1 MAVKDGVGGQSK
13 PGSNPPHILILPIS
27 IISLFALLSI
37 SLSISPALA
46 DEVQAPDFFATS
58 WDQRS
63 FNLSDFLGSP
73 VVLHIT
79 NIENPLCIECEKSLS
94 GQVEELAAL
103 KALDTNVQIVTLNLR
118 KNPYSIDGRELAQTW
133 WEVNITW
140 PWIEDLDPYPIGS
153 KYLDY
158 WTVRGG
164 SSNPTIVLIDKE
176 GRIGPVY
183 HVYRVGEGIEDGVQ
197 KALSLLDDIQE
208 LNGTALMVEGEASP
222 PAEEDADPEGAA
234 GVFSSL
240 WTRMENEVSRKDVTA
255 FGMFLLGIF
264 TSLAPCSIALM
275 IAVFSYVMTVRR
287 KDEYLRA
294 SASTSREGFM
304 IGVAFTLGMA
314 VVFFVLGLFI
324 SQIGIFFRDSKIFDL
339 LAGVI
344 MVLLGISSFK
354 PLGEIIEPVTDRI
367 RLHRAAESSVSDEPI
382 KEKKSLLQ
390 KAVEFSLN
398 LFRYSAFIGA
408 FTLGIFFA
416 LGWAPCA
423 LSMVMPVL
431 IWLAS
436 QDVAPLVGGTML
448 FFFGIGHGVPIIPIT
463 TFSRM
468 VGGRIG
474 EKYVSVGEWTSKIFG
489 LLVILVGLVY
499 AARYFGYLLW

>member
-1 MAVKDGVGGQSK
+1 MAVKDGVGGLSK
-13 PGSNPPHILILPIS
+13 PGSNPPHFLILLVS
-27 IISLFALLSI
+27 IIYLLALLSI

-46 DEVQAPDFFATS
+46 DEAQAPDFFATS

-63 FNLSDFLGSP
+63 FNLSDFMGSP

-164 SSNPTIVLIDKE
+164 SSNPTIVLIDRE

-197 KALSLLDDIQE
+197 KAQSLLDDIQE
-208 LNGTALMVEGEASP
+208 LNGTALMEEGEASP
-222 PAEEDADPEGAA
+222 PAEQDARPEGAT
-234 GVFSSL
+234 GIFSAL

-324 SQIGIFFRDSKIFDL
+324 SQIGVFFRDSKLFDL

-354 PLGEIIEPVTDRI
+354 PLGEIIEP
-367 RLHRAAESSVSDEPI
+367 
-382 KEKKSLLQ
+382 
-390 KAVEFSLN
+390 
-398 LFRYSAFIGA
+398 
-408 FTLGIFFA
+408 
-416 LGWAPCA
+416 
-423 LSMVMPVL
+423 
-431 IWLAS
+431 
-436 QDVAPLVGGTML
+436 
-448 FFFGIGHGVPIIPIT
+448 
-463 TFSRM
+463 
-468 VGGRIG
+468 
-474 EKYVSVGEWTSKIFG
+474 
-489 LLVILVGLVY
+489 
-499 AARYFGYLLW
+499 